1 MPYYPP
7 PGVPDP
13 YTPPDGTW
21 NLNGDLL
28 IPNAKGY
35 YSLDSG
41 AVQRLL
47 AGYNG
52 NDTIFGPGTV
62 GTLYIGT
69 GNAQIAR
76 IETIEGVQVTCR
88 LREGMNADIAS
99 AGTVTYGLDG
109 NSADITGVTTVD
121 LISEGTWDEG
131 SMIRAFFT
139 GILTIRHNNNGAGG
153 AGAIMLDGSINA
165 TTAASC
171 RFIFE
176 LRSDP
181 ADGNALKWWEM
192 GRSYA

>member
-21 NLNGDLL
+21 NLEGNIEL
-28 IPNAKGY
+28 PNAKALMGRDGGGTPRNLVLT
-35 YSLDSG
+35 S
-41 AVQRLL
+41 
-47 AGYNG
+47 G
-52 NDTIFGPGTV
+52 NDTFFGYGTV

-69 GNAQIAR
+69 GNAQIAA

-99 AGTVTYGLDG
+99 AGTVTFGLNG
-109 NSADITGVTTVD
+109 NSADITGNTTVD

-131 SMIRAFFT
+131 NWIRAFFT
-139 GILTIRHNNNGAGG
+139 AALTIRHNNNGAGG